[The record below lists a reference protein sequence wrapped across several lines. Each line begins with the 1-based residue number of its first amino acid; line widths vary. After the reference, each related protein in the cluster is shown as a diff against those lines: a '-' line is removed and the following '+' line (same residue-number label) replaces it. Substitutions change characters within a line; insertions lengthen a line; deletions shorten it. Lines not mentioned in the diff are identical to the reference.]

1 MASTEITVEETQRRK
16 GSIKES
22 WIYNCREKEEA
33 SEQQLKLYLML
44 SPNQQ
49 QFISAYTG
57 QPLDH
62 RLYIQNPL
70 LPCTMNL
77 RKKHM
82 KIRNILGTFIGK
94 TDFIF
99 PSKHMNSNSNIFGS
113 TFFSITTLFLLS
125 NQIIGRCSANCP
137 PWLFIYSFW
146 NPSDHIKIKSKR

>member
-1 MASTEITVEETQRRK
+1 MASTEITVVETQRRK

-22 WIYNCREKEEA
+22 WICNCREKEEA

-99 PSKHMNSNSNIFGS
+99 PSKHLKNMNSIQISLEAHS
-113 TFFSITTLFLLS
+113 SLLLLYFLLAIKLLADAQQTVHPDYLS
-125 NQIIGRCSANCP
+125 ILSGTLQIT
-137 PWLFIYSFW
+137 L
-146 NPSDHIKIKSKR
+146 K